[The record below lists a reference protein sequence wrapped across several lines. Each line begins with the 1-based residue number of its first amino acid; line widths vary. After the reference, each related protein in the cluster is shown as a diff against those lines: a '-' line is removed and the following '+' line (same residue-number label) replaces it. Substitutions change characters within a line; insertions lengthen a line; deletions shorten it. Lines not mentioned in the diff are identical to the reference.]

1 MPICRPF
8 LVLLAAVWCA
18 AAASAPGDFS
28 VRAHYKK
35 FEFRIPMR
43 DGVRLFTAVY
53 VPLDTSEKYPILMTR
68 TPYSI
73 APYGIDKY
81 PQRLGPSRQFA
92 EDKFIFVYQ
101 DVRGR
106 CMSEGTWIEM
116 TPESNT
122 HRGASNVDESTDT
135 YDTIEWILKN
145 IPNNNGKVGLIGVSY
160 PGFYASAG
168 MIDAHPALV
177 AASPQ
182 APVSD
187 LYRGDDAY
195 HNGAFFLAA
204 NFDFYATFRKQNN
217 PQLPEEEEF
226 HYGTTDG
233 YRFYLEMG
241 PLVNANEKFFHFAN
255 SYWTDV
261 VDHPNWDEFWKVRDV
276 LPHLKDIRS
285 AVLVVGGWYDAED
298 LSGTLKTFR
307 ALEEQS
313 PRTSV
318 NLVMGPWSHGG
329 WTAGAGRKLGDISF
343 DTNTA
348 EFFRDQIELPF
359 FRHYLKGAE
368 DPRLPKAY
376 IFETGQNQWH
386 EEEQWPPRAAASLR
400 FYFHAHGALTTK
412 PPDERSGYDEYVS
425 DPSHPVPFYSKP
437 TIEMARQYMDGDQ
450 RFLQKR
456 SDVLTYVT
464 PPLSQDVTVAGPV
477 SPALY
482 VSTTGTDSDFDVK
495 LIDVFPNDLGPKLSG
510 YQQLV
515 RGEPFRGKFRRSF
528 AHPVPFTPGQIDQI
542 QFTMPDVDHCFRKGH
557 RIMVQVQSSWFPLT
571 DRNPQT
577 FTNIPTAKTS
587 DFKKAAERVYRC
599 SHAAS
604 FVEVHIAPGRDGTLN
619 SGHLRR

>member
-1 MPICRPF
+1 MPIFRPV
-8 LVLLAAVWCA
+8 LVILAAICCA
-18 AAASAPGDFS
+18 AATSAPEDFN
-28 VRAHYKK
+28 VHAHYKK

-68 TPYSI
+68 TPYGV

-81 PQRLGPSRQFA
+81 PQKLGPSRQFA

-106 CMSEGTWIEM
+106 FMSEGTWIEM
-116 TPESNT
+116 TPESNK
-122 HRGASNVDESTDT
+122 HDRGSNVDESTDT
-135 YDTIEWILKN
+135 YDTIEWLLKN
-145 IPNNNGKVGLIGVSY
+145 IPANNGKVGLIGVSY

-168 MIDAHPALV
+168 MIEAHPAVV
-177 AASPQ
+177 AVSPQ

-217 PQLPEEEEF
+217 PQLPQEEEF
-226 HYGTTDG
+226 PYGTKDG
-233 YRFYLEMG
+233 YRFFLDMG
-241 PLVNANEKFFHFAN
+241 PLANANEKYFHFDN

-261 VDHPNWDEFWKVRDV
+261 IDHPNWDEFWKARDI
-276 LPHLKDIRS
+276 LPHLKDIRP

-313 PRTSV
+313 PGTPV

-343 DTNTA
+343 DTDTA
-348 EFFRDQIELPF
+348 EFFRDRIQLPF
-359 FRHYLKGAE
+359 FLHHLKGSD

-376 IFETGQNQWH
+376 VFETGKNEWH
-386 EEEQWPPRAAASLR
+386 QEDQWPPRGAASLR
-400 FYFHAHGALTTK
+400 FYLQAHGALATE
-412 PPDERSGYDEYVS
+412 PPNERSGYDEYVS
-425 DPSHPVPFYSKP
+425 DPAHPVPFYGKP
-437 TIEMARQYMDGDQ
+437 TLEMAREYMDSDQ
-450 RFLQKR
+450 RYLRKR
-456 SDVLTYVT
+456 TDLVTYVT
-464 PPLSQDVTVAGPV
+464 GPLSQDLTVAGPV

-495 LIDVFPNDLGPKLSG
+495 LIDVFPDGLGPKLSG

-515 RGEPFRGKFRRSF
+515 RGEPFRGKFRHSF
-528 AHPVPFTPGQIDQI
+528 AHPVPFTPGRTEEIR
-542 QFTMPDVDHCFRKGH
+542 FTMPDVDHCFRKGH

-577 FTNIPTAKTS
+577 FTNIPSAKAS
-587 DFKKAAERVYRC
+587 DFKKAAERIYRC
-599 SHAAS
+599 HGAAS
-604 FVEVHIAPGRDGTLN
+604 FVEVRVASGRDNALN
-619 SGHLRR
+619 SDHLRR